1 MKRVLITGG
10 TSGIGLETVKLLSGM
25 DYEIILVGR
34 NIDKLEAVQKKY
46 PSCVKYYYTDL
57 MDIDSIAPIFQ
68 SIEETGLLLD
78 GLVHCAGVE
87 GDLTPV
93 RKCLYQR
100 LESVM
105 RIHFLSFVE
114 MGKWF
119 YKRKVSNDGSSMVG
133 ISSLAAIK
141 CQRNVIDYASSK
153 EALNVAAK
161 VMSKEF
167 IKRKIRVNTIMPAYV
182 NTSMCADLEGTLDLN
197 GVQPMGL
204 IDPVQV
210 AYLIEF
216 LLSDKSLFLTGTTIP
231 ITGGMEY

>member
-10 TSGIGLETVKLLSGM
+10 TSGIGLETVKLLSGL
-25 DYEIILVGR
+25 DYEIILLGR
-34 NIDKLEAVQKKY
+34 NPDKLEKVRKEY
-46 PSCVKYYYTDL
+46 PSCTRTYVIDL
-57 MDIDSIAPIFQ
+57 EKTEDIASVFQ
-68 SIEETGLLLD
+68 DIEASGLTLD

-93 RKCLYQR
+93 RKFDFSK
-100 LESVM
+100 LENVM

-119 YKRKVSNDGSSMVG
+119 YRRKTSNEGASMIGLSSM
-133 ISSLAAIK
+133 AAIK
-141 CQRNVIDYASSK
+141 CQKNVIDYASSK

-167 IKRKIRVNTIMPAYV
+167 IKRNIRVNTIMPAYV
-182 NTSMCADLEGTLDLN
+182 DTPMNADSEGILDLDS
-197 GVQPMGL
+197 VQPMGM
-204 IDPVQV
+204 IEPVQI

-216 LLSDKSLFLTGTTIP
+216 LLSDRSRFITGATIP
-231 ITGGMEY
+231 VTAGMEY